1 MPNPPPRLSPST
13 ILRYERL
20 EGITEKSLEDL
31 TRFIAEL
38 LRVERCVVCL
48 VHPDDG
54 WLRTVVGVEPKEARE
69 YAAFCAYAM
78 LQPEPT
84 FIDDAREVDMLA
96 HVPKVSG
103 PPGIRMFAGTAI
115 VTMDKVK
122 RGAVVLL
129 DRNVRALSDDEK
141 TLFLSLA
148 TQVRSQVEQNIRIN
162 ELRSE
167 HAAQMG
173 ALQMLKGLLKA
184 ATTFAII

>member
-1 MPNPPPRLSPST
+1 
-13 ILRYERL
+13 
-20 EGITEKSLEDL
+20 
-31 TRFIAEL
+31 
-38 LRVERCVVCL
+38 
-48 VHPDDG
+48 
-54 WLRTVVGVEPKEARE
+54 
-69 YAAFCAYAM
+69 
-78 LQPEPT
+78 

-96 HVPKVSG
+96 QVPKVSG
-103 PPGIRMFAGTAI
+103 PSGIRMFAGTAI

-129 DRNVRALSDDEK
+129 DQNARALSDEDK
-141 TLFLSLA
+141 SLFLSLA

-184 ATTFAII
+184 ATTFAIIGTDNFGRVTLFNEGAERVFGISAKDASALTP